1 VCARKLKIKKLI
13 LHTKMDAK
21 VLWPLGGLISVRCAT
36 SETSLCHYMVGD
48 QTSVFSCHRP
58 NLFPKRAF
66 AFATCSIA

>member
-1 VCARKLKIKKLI
+1 MCQKIEATKKLI

-21 VLWPLGGLISVRCAT
+21 VLWPLGGLISVTCAT
-36 SETSLCHYMVGD
+36 SETSLGHYMVGD

-66 AFATCSIA
+66 HLLLAA